1 MLHRQGSE
9 QLISFVDHALDVHTL
24 SRICRGK
31 KSMSKLVTDQFCK
44 PSRIVRET
52 PKFVISEIELRWR
65 YAFAVSNFIKI
76 QLYVCG
82 GGIVAI
88 RTAKWPASFDT
99 ATGDLDLQKEIK
111 YAAHVAKS
119 VLSTLLQT
127 SASMFPTTKKPWYQA
142 NSEDQPK

>member
-1 MLHRQGSE
+1 MEIGGYNDVPDWPKMGPSL
-9 QLISFVDHALDVHTL
+9 LIATCL
-24 SRICRGK
+24 
-31 KSMSKLVTDQFCK
+31 
-44 PSRIVRET
+44 
-52 PKFVISEIELRWR
+52 
-65 YAFAVSNFIKI
+65 
-76 QLYVCG
+76 
-82 GGIVAI
+82 IVAI